1 MVIMKTTNAKLNRA
15 IEDQIAWRAQMQYW
29 VRKENLATYMSEEYI
44 TAFDM
49 RTALKFAKV
58 RFGGHDGAEI
68 AMASLVSTTLNMICE
83 LDEDEYDSIIEQI
96 GSEEALKKYIY
107 AEALK
112 LADKMEVC

>member
-1 MVIMKTTNAKLNRA
+1 MKTTNATLNRA

-29 VRKENLATYMSEEYI
+29 IRKENLAAYMSEEYI
-44 TAFDM
+44 RAVDI
-49 RTALKFAKV
+49 RTALQSVKV

-68 AMASLVSTTLNMICE
+68 AMASLVSTTLNVICE
-83 LDEDEYDSIIEQI
+83 LDEDEYDSIITQI

-112 LADKMEVC
+112 LADKMEV